1 MDLRSLYCSPH
12 PSCFALS
19 SSCSSHLQ
27 QDHHDTNKIN
37 SLLEDSG
44 TIFRI
49 EATITGMGV
58 PCHDTPIASI
68 YSTPLAPLGRRDSH
82 LSSKDATTTTS
93 TTTDWN
99 FNSVEPILTATHGCR
114 WSSGGTTTTTTT
126 RSNTTSSSTNHTN
139 ASINPPLNR
148 LVFPILY
155 KHVQR
160 DACLMI
166 RLLAFHPGTGSSEM
180 KLIRQ
185 ASFPLWDDKGRF
197 HTGLQRIHLH
207 APTSDVVRVVEGEGV
222 VEVETIK
229 EEQIWDHHGMCQCKD
244 EKWDAIK
251 ILEQLYTME
260 QEQNDCKHG
269 EYDDRE
275 HDDGKGP
282 TSTTTAA
289 TATATTRNTRANKS
303 LIKRNVTMTAALEP
317 VPWLDGLTKQ
327 WCRDVLYKNDVLS
340 HDIREKDD
348 DDDEYK
354 KCQEEKN
361 GNVFDSNLFLLY
373 HDEKKEQK
381 DGDHDDATTVHL
393 IVEFPDCKVPIVH
406 QEVLY
411 AGGMH
416 GASGSVTALD
426 LALFH
431 HEQQVVSI
439 KHHGAKQEKVGVVEC
454 GGNSGGV
461 GNGQQ
466 QSSSTSSWDVVLM
479 PEPMHVN
486 LTEDSSHAMNYR
498 MVQFL
503 DMECVDDNPVEDKY
517 RTLQHEL
524 IRGLVDPALK
534 PDASERSSL
543 NAIISSTSQHLTR
556 EEKDLLWKFRFSLVD
571 NKRALTKF
579 LLAVEWT
586 VESEVVQAAELL
598 EQWRKR
604 SPIEVSDALK
614 LLGKNV
620 AFQTGLVRS
629 YAIDTLASAP
639 DAELEL
645 YLLQLVQALKY
656 EQPTIGEGESR
667 AFGSS
672 KMPEPSSASSL
683 GLFLIERA
691 SKSIE
696 LANYLYWYLRVEQ
709 EDATFGERYREVF
722 KSLKDKLSK
731 IQNESKS
738 GKEKRSMW
746 DILSAQDDFI
756 SGILEC
762 QKASFHVR
770 GKKDAKE
777 QYLRDA
783 LNSPSCKNIRNGWD
797 VPLPSA
803 PHIWVKGVKA
813 ESAKMFKSAMYPA
826 LLEFFVENK
835 SANASTYKVIVKT
848 GDDLRQDQLVIMLIK
863 LFDRILKRGALDL
876 CLRPYPI
883 LAMSAV
889 EQTGLV
895 EFVEGSIPVSQILSN
910 HNNSIMSFF
919 KSVAPNDNAKYGVD
933 PSVLQTYIRSCA
945 GYCVITYLIGV
956 GDRHLDNIMIQPSG
970 HFFHIDFGFI
980 FGRDPKPLPPAF
992 RLTKEMVEGMG
1003 GIESDEYKQFCS
1015 LACQAFNVLRKRAGL
1030 ILNLLHLMSDA
1041 GIEDLSNNPSAD
1053 AEGVI
1058 AKVEERF
1065 RLELNDEQAELYFI
1079 GLINDCLAAIAPRVM
1094 DVFHQ
1099 IAVARR

>member
-1 MDLRSLYCSPH
+1 M
-12 PSCFALS
+12 
-19 SSCSSHLQ
+19 
-27 QDHHDTNKIN
+27 
-37 SLLEDSG
+37 SLLDEG

-49 EATITGMGV
+49 EASITGMGV
-58 PCHDTPIASI
+58 PCHDTPIASV
-68 YSTPLAPLGRRDSH
+68 YSTPLAPMGHCPDDDDDGSTHAFRNNNNSDNNNKSDER
-82 LSSKDATTTTS
+82 SKAEE
-93 TTTDWN
+93 TDWN
-99 FNSVEPILTATHGCR
+99 LKSLEPVLTATHGCR
-114 WSSGGTTTTTTT
+114 WSTMSCNKTSTAA
-126 RSNTTSSSTNHTN
+126 STTSATATSVAATTAAAPSVN
-139 ASINPPLNR
+139 PLNR
-148 LVFPILY
+148 LVFPVLY

-160 DACLMI
+160 DACFII
-166 RLLAFHPGTGSSEM
+166 RLWAFHPKTAEM
-180 KLIRQ
+180 KMIRQ
-185 ASFPLWDDKGRF
+185 ASFPLWDEKGRF
-197 HTGLQRIHLH
+197 PTGLQRIHLH
-207 APTSDVVRVVEGEGV
+207 PCTSLQEEGG
-222 VEVETIK
+222 
-229 EEQIWDHHGMCQCKD
+229 EEDEDGKIWDQHGMCQCKD
-244 EKWDAIK
+244 DKWDAIQ
-251 ILEQLYTME
+251 ILEQLYVME
-260 QEQNDCKHG
+260 QEQCNDLEDG
-269 EYDDRE
+269 RDPGDYDC
-275 HDDGKGP
+275 DGKGGP
-282 TSTTTAA
+282 YGSRASLSVNDATSSVTSLGTSRSKSRGGSTSVVSSSSLSS
-289 TATATTRNTRANKS
+289 TSRMTMTRAMTRTRTSKS
-303 LIKRNVTMTAALEP
+303 LEKRNITTTAALEP
-317 VPWLDGLTKQ
+317 VPWLDKLTKE
-327 WCRDVLYKNDVLS
+327 WCRNVLMSNKEEEMEEDLLSSTLLSDGTPVVSNRDTAKEWNLENQQGEYGHYHRDLFYSND
-340 HDIREKDD
+340 IE
-348 DDDEYK
+348 
-354 KCQEEKN
+354 
-361 GNVFDSNLFLLY
+361 LY
-373 HDEKKEQK
+373 NDHEQQ
-381 DGDHDDATTVHL
+381 DATTVHL
-393 IVEFPDCKVPIVH
+393 VVEFPDCKVPIVH

-431 HEQQVVSI
+431 HEQQVF
-439 KHHGAKQEKVGVVEC
+439 KHARKVQGKQICEDGSGVVVVDVDE
-454 GGNSGGV
+454 GGDGIGRQV
-461 GNGQQ
+461 QGL
-466 QSSSTSSWDVVLM
+466 VLM

-486 LTEDSSHAMNYR
+486 LREDSSHAMNYR

-503 DMECVDDNPVEDKY
+503 DMECADDNPVEDKY

-534 PDASERSSL
+534 PDASERSRL

-656 EQPTIGEGESR
+656 EQPVMSEGDSR
-667 AFGSS
+667 TLGTVSTQRDTKVRDGSS
-672 KMPEPSSASSL
+672 SSL

-691 SKSIE
+691 SKNIE

-722 KSLKDKLSK
+722 NAMKDKLSK
-731 IQNESKS
+731 IHYDSKS
-738 GKEKRSMW
+738 GTEKRSMW
-746 DILSAQDDFI
+746 DILSAQDAFI

-783 LNSPSCKNIRNGWD
+783 LNSPSCKSIRNGWD

-826 LLEFFVENK
+826 LLEFYVENK
-835 SANASTYKVIVKT
+835 TTNASTYKVIVKT

-889 EQTGLV
+889 DQTGLV
-895 EFVEGSIPVSQILSN
+895 EFVEGSIPVSQILAN

-919 KSVAPNDNAKYGVD
+919 KSVAPNDAAKYGVD
-933 PSVLQTYIRSCA
+933 PTVLQTYIRSCA

-956 GDRHLDNIMIQPSG
+956 GDRHL
-970 HFFHIDFGFI
+970 
-980 FGRDPKPLPPAF
+980 
-992 RLTKEMVEGMG
+992 
-1003 GIESDEYKQFCS
+1003 
-1015 LACQAFNVLRKRAGL
+1015 
-1030 ILNLLHLMSDA
+1030 
-1041 GIEDLSNNPSAD
+1041 
-1053 AEGVI
+1053 
-1058 AKVEERF
+1058 
-1065 RLELNDEQAELYFI
+1065 
-1079 GLINDCLAAIAPRVM
+1079 
-1094 DVFHQ
+1094 
-1099 IAVARR
+1099 

>member
-1 MDLRSLYCSPH
+1 
-12 PSCFALS
+12 
-19 SSCSSHLQ
+19 
-27 QDHHDTNKIN
+27 
-37 SLLEDSG
+37 LE
-44 TIFRI
+44 
-49 EATITGMGV
+49 
-58 PCHDTPIASI
+58 
-68 YSTPLAPLGRRDSH
+68 
-82 LSSKDATTTTS
+82 
-93 TTTDWN
+93 
-99 FNSVEPILTATHGCR
+99 
-114 WSSGGTTTTTTT
+114 
-126 RSNTTSSSTNHTN
+126 
-139 ASINPPLNR
+139 
-148 LVFPILY
+148 
-155 KHVQR
+155 
-160 DACLMI
+160 
-166 RLLAFHPGTGSSEM
+166 
-180 KLIRQ
+180 
-185 ASFPLWDDKGRF
+185 
-197 HTGLQRIHLH
+197 
-207 APTSDVVRVVEGEGV
+207 
-222 VEVETIK
+222 
-229 EEQIWDHHGMCQCKD
+229 
-244 EKWDAIK
+244 
-251 ILEQLYTME
+251 
-260 QEQNDCKHG
+260 
-269 EYDDRE
+269 
-275 HDDGKGP
+275 
-282 TSTTTAA
+282 
-289 TATATTRNTRANKS
+289 
-303 LIKRNVTMTAALEP
+303 KRNVTTTAALEP
-317 VPWLDGLTKQ
+317 VPWLDKLTKE
-327 WCRDVLYKNDVLS
+327 WCRNVLMSNKEEEMEEDLLSSTLLSDGTPVVSNRDTAKEWNLENQQGEYGHYHRDLFYSND
-340 HDIREKDD
+340 IE
-348 DDDEYK
+348 
-354 KCQEEKN
+354 
-361 GNVFDSNLFLLY
+361 LY
-373 HDEKKEQK
+373 NDHEQQ
-381 DGDHDDATTVHL
+381 DATTVHL
-393 IVEFPDCKVPIVH
+393 VVEFPDCKVPIVH

-431 HEQQVVSI
+431 HEQQVF
-439 KHHGAKQEKVGVVEC
+439 KHARKVQGKQICEDGSGVVVVDVDE
-454 GGNSGGV
+454 GGDGIGRQV
-461 GNGQQ
+461 QGL
-466 QSSSTSSWDVVLM
+466 VLM

-486 LTEDSSHAMNYR
+486 LREDSSHAMNYR

-503 DMECVDDNPVEDKY
+503 DMECADDNPVEDKY

-534 PDASERSSL
+534 PDASERSRL

-656 EQPTIGEGESR
+656 EQPVMSEGDSR
-667 AFGSS
+667 TLGTVSTQRDTKVRDGSS
-672 KMPEPSSASSL
+672 SSL

-691 SKSIE
+691 SKNIE

-722 KSLKDKLSK
+722 NAMKDKLSK
-731 IQNESKS
+731 IHYDSKS
-738 GKEKRSMW
+738 GTEKRSMW
-746 DILSAQDDFI
+746 DILSAQDAFI

-783 LNSPSCKNIRNGWD
+783 LNSPSCKSIRNGWD

-826 LLEFFVENK
+826 LLEFYVENK
-835 SANASTYKVIVKT
+835 TTNASTYKVIVKT

-889 EQTGLV
+889 DQTGLV
-895 EFVEGSIPVSQILSN
+895 EFVEGSIPVSQILAN

-919 KSVAPNDNAKYGVD
+919 KSVAPNDAAKYGVD
-933 PSVLQTYIRSCA
+933 PTVLQTYIRSCA

-956 GDRHLDNIMIQPSG
+956 GDRHL
-970 HFFHIDFGFI
+970 
-980 FGRDPKPLPPAF
+980 
-992 RLTKEMVEGMG
+992 
-1003 GIESDEYKQFCS
+1003 
-1015 LACQAFNVLRKRAGL
+1015 
-1030 ILNLLHLMSDA
+1030 
-1041 GIEDLSNNPSAD
+1041 
-1053 AEGVI
+1053 
-1058 AKVEERF
+1058 
-1065 RLELNDEQAELYFI
+1065 
-1079 GLINDCLAAIAPRVM
+1079 
-1094 DVFHQ
+1094 
-1099 IAVARR
+1099 